1 MGNSSGAITIQ
12 DRERQSFLNHHQK
25 GFVIITFMVIPMVLL
40 FLFTYLPFF
49 KMIQFSFYNRNY
61 LSEGTFVGWKN
72 YLDVFKRDDCFK
84 TLWVSVFYMGG
95 P

>member
-1 MGNSSGAITIQ
+1 MGNPSGAATLSGNSS
-12 DRERQSFLNHHQK
+12 SFLSRHQK
-25 GFVIITFMVIPMVLL
+25 GFVIFTFMVIPMLLL

-84 TLWVSVFYMGG
+84 VL
-95 P
+95 

>member
-1 MGNSSGAITIQ
+1 MGNPSGAATLSGNGS
-12 DRERQSFLNHHQK
+12 SFLSRHQK
-25 GFVIITFMVIPMVLL
+25 GFVIFTFMVIPMLLL

-49 KMIQFSFYNRNY
+49 KMIQFSFYDRNY

-84 TLWVSVFYMGG
+84 VL
-95 P
+95 